1 MKTND
6 IPRLGLPA
14 HAWLLATVL
23 AVLVLSLPASAYTV
37 VSEETEEINVPFGKL
52 LLTETVVQ
60 DGPLPINRF
69 RMYRL
74 RRAVLHSKG
83 TLLLLPSL
91 GNNFQMYLFDE
102 SGDRTK
108 SFAAFYARLGYEVWG
123 YSPRETGIQPGDCGG
138 VLDCTPALQWSLQTV
153 VDDVTYI
160 RTQIGAVLPGKKTVI
175 GGLSLGAISSLAVVN
190 QHPFDYDG
198 LLAWEGSYVSD
209 NPAVQAHNLGFCNQ
223 FTGLVGAGIAV
234 DDQSLPFVKLVAQL
248 EMAAPDDPFAIPVPG
263 FPPGL
268 TNHQAFVFIL
278 STPNPIAPSP
288 RPGFITAA
296 GNFSTDTLFFSDDAR
311 LGANIGQFNDV
322 TANRV
327 GQDLYCSLAGVQTA
341 YSANLANFTAPAM
354 IIKAGQGFGQI
365 MDELAG
371 KLGSTSVTQ
380 TGIEFFAHVDHLG
393 TAGHRFVLEIPVS
406 LWLSQVI
413 Q

>member
-1 MKTND
+1 MRMNR
-6 IPRLGLPA
+6 IARRPVAAQSL
-14 HAWLLATVL
+14 LLAAVL
-23 AVLVLSLPASAYTV
+23 AVFLLAIPASAHTV
-37 VSEETEEINVPFGKL
+37 VSEETEEIDLPLGKL

-74 RRAVLHSKG
+74 RRAALPGKG
-83 TLLLLPSL
+83 ALLLLPSL

-102 SGDRTK
+102 SGNRAK

-123 YSPRETGIQPGDCGG
+123 YSPRETGIQPGDCSG
-138 VLDCTPALQWSLQTV
+138 VLDCSPALQWSLQTV
-153 VDDVTYI
+153 VDDVSYI
-160 RTQIGAVLPGKKTVI
+160 RSQIASALPGKKTVI

-198 LLAWEGSYVSD
+198 LLAWEGSHVSD
-209 NPAVQAHNLGFCNQ
+209 NPAVQAHNQGFCNQ
-223 FTGLVGAGIAV
+223 FTGLVAAGVAV

-248 EMAAPDDPFAIPVPG
+248 AMAAPNDPFAIPVAG

-311 LGANIGQFNDV
+311 LAANIGQFNDV

-327 GQDLYCSLAGVQTA
+327 GQDFYCSLAGTETA
-341 YSANLANFTAPAM
+341 YSANLANFTAPVM

-365 MDELAG
+365 MDELPG
-371 KLGSTSVTQ
+371 KLGSASVTQ
-380 TGIEFFAHVDHLG
+380 AGIEFFAHVDHLG
-393 TAGHRFVLEIPVS
+393 TAGHRFVLELPVAV
-406 LWLSQVI
+406 WLSQVI
-413 Q
+413 P